1 MKNLFEGKTILVV
14 DDEEYNWFLFKES
27 LDDLHLEVLWA
38 GVAQKAIDKIASGR
52 RIDLVLMDI
61 KLPIK
66 DGYQA
71 TAEIKKI
78 NPSIPVI
85 AQTAYSS
92 PEEIFRC
99 IKAGCDDYISK
110 PIDFT
115 ELRIK
120 MEKIFRKTG
129 QA

>member
-1 MKNLFEGKTILVV
+1 MNNLFEGKTILVV

-27 LDDLHLEVLWA
+27 LADLKLNILWA
-38 GVAQKAIDKIASGR
+38 GTAQKAIDLIESGS

-61 KLPIK
+61 KLPVK

-71 TAEIKKI
+71 TMEIKKI
-78 NPSIPVI
+78 NKDVPII

-115 ELRIK
+115 ELKIK
-120 MEKIFRKTG
+120 MEKIFRKYSMV
-129 QA
+129 

>member
-1 MKNLFEGKTILVV
+1 MKNIFEGKTILVV

-27 LDDLHLEVLWA
+27 LNDLPIEVLWV
-38 GVAQKAIDKIASGR
+38 GIAQKAIDIIASGR
-52 RIDLVLMDI
+52 KVDLVLMDI

-66 DGYQA
+66 DGYQV
-71 TAEIKKI
+71 TREIKEI

-110 PIDFT
+110 PIDFA

-120 MEKIFRKTG
+120 MEKIFRKAG
-129 QA
+129 VS

>member
-1 MKNLFEGKTILVV
+1 MNNLFEGKTILVV

-27 LDDLHLEVLWA
+27 LADLKLNILWA
-38 GVAQKAIDKIASGR
+38 GTAQKAIDLIESGS

-61 KLPIK
+61 KLPVK

-71 TAEIKKI
+71 TMEIKKI
-78 NPSIPVI
+78 NKDVPII

-115 ELRIK
+115 ELKIK
-120 MEKIFRKTG
+120 IEKIFRKYSMV
-129 QA
+129 